1 MNPKPPPPRDLGPMW
16 LDLSH
21 VIAGLPAPAAPRPA
35 PDASPRRGPPRDDEP
50 SAASDRDPRPA
61 AGPALRW
68 VLVAA
73 MQLATAGATA
83 ALLMLLGLSP
93 L

>member
-1 MNPKPPPPRDLGPMW
+1 MNPKPPQPRDQVPKW
-16 LDLSH
+16 LDRSH
-21 VIAGLPAPAAPRPA
+21 GSAALTAQPDPRPA
-35 PDASPRRGPPRDDEP
+35 ADASPRRAPPRDELPPEDVPTP
-50 SAASDRDPRPA
+50 SPA
-61 AGPALRW
+61 ARWAL
-68 VLVAA
+68 LTA

>member
-1 MNPKPPPPRDLGPMW
+1 MNPKPPLPRDLGPMW

-21 VIAGLPAPAAPRPA
+21 VIAGLPVPPAPRPA
-35 PDASPRRGPPRDDEP
+35 ADASPRRGPPRDELPPEDVPTP
-50 SAASDRDPRPA
+50 SPA
-61 AGPALRW
+61 ARWAL
-68 VLVAA
+68 VTA